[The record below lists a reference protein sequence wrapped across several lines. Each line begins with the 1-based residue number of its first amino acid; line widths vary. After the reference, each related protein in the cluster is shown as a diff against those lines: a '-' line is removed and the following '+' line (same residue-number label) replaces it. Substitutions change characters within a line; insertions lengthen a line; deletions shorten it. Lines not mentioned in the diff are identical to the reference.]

1 MKKTKKSLRQTDK
14 VKKTLS
20 KIEFIEIFLK
30 MMVCVRNKVAGP
42 SSVQGGGTGRRHRQ
56 IEIFFSSPNHYIC
69 LKQR

>member
-42 SSVQGGGTGRRHRQ
+42 SSVGGVTPK
-56 IEIFFSSPNHYIC
+56 IEIFFFLLQIIISA
-69 LKQR
+69 